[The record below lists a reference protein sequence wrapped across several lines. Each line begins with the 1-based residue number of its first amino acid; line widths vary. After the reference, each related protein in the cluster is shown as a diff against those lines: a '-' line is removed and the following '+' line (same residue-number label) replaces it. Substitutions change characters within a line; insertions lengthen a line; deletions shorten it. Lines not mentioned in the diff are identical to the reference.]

1 LLKGHED
8 KLQMLKMPNPKK
20 RVQAIVEI
28 KKIIQQKFNAIG
40 QMNSTKELV
49 EPFSILMSHLL
60 RDDNAEVF
68 VESLNLLKF
77 IVGSL
82 APHLSALDLHLMMG
96 SFIGVIIS
104 ASS

>member
-1 LLKGHED
+1 
-8 KLQMLKMPNPKK
+8 MLKMPNPKK

-28 KKIIQQKFNAIG
+28 KKIIQQKINAIG